1 MWQTNAFQYPLR
13 ITIVSGIIC
22 VGISGMD
29 DNTTINNTN
38 KNSVYNSKAD
48 NKKKYHTWQFK

>member
-1 MWQTNAFQYPLR
+1 MWQTNAVQYPLR

-22 VGISGMD
+22 VGIAGMD

-38 KNSVYNSKAD
+38 KKSWYNSKAD
-48 NKKKYHTWQFK
+48 NKK